1 MRALIV
7 VLSLMAIV
15 FGSSACQAGMS
26 TGPHDTTVR
35 TTTTRHATASH
46 RRERGRVHH
55 ARRRIGGPIA
65 AVGNAIGST
74 IGGIFR

>member
-1 MRALIV
+1 LI
-7 VLSLMAIV
+7 VLSLLAIV
-15 FGSSACQAGMS
+15 FGSSACEAGMS
-26 TGPHDTTVR
+26 TGPHDTTVS
-35 TTTTRHATASH
+35 TPTARHATASH
-46 RRERGRVHH
+46 HRERGRVHH